1 MRKVEPSVAKMN
13 TSQLI
18 RDYAQQ
24 VAGAFAIQMYQRYL
38 YDVLADEMAN
48 EYTLYGG
55 LLSLG
60 RLVDTQL
67 APQIREAY
75 DDLEKEL
82 VEGLMGSS
90 EAPLGTEYDDHW
102 VPGGGGW
109 DPLPNPVDPEFDWG
123 AHEGGGGWGP

>member
-1 MRKVEPSVAKMN
+1 MNPSR
-13 TSQLI
+13 LI
-18 RDYAQQ
+18 RDYAEQ

-60 RLVDTQL
+60 RLVDTEL
-67 APQIREAY
+67 APQIRQAY
-75 DDLEKEL
+75 VDLEKEL

-90 EAPLGTEYDDHW
+90 EEAPLGTEYDDHW
-102 VPGGGGW
+102 APGGW
-109 DPLPNPVDPEFDWG
+109 DPVDPVDPVEVWG
-123 AHEGGGGWGP
+123 AHEGGWGL

>member
-1 MRKVEPSVAKMN
+1 MN
-13 TSQLI
+13 PSQLI
-18 RDYAQQ
+18 RDYAEQ
-24 VAGAFAIQMYQRYL
+24 VAGAFAIQLYQRYL
-38 YDVLADEMAN
+38 YDVLADMMAD

-75 DDLEKEL
+75 VDLEKEI
-82 VEGLMGSS
+82 VESMMGSS
-90 EAPLGTEYDDHW
+90 EEAPLGTEYDDHW
-102 VPGGGGW
+102 GDAPGGGGW
-109 DPLPNPVDPEFDWG
+109 DPVPEPDPEFDWG

>member
-1 MRKVEPSVAKMN
+1 MNPSR
-13 TSQLI
+13 LI
-18 RDYAQQ
+18 RDYAEQ

-75 DDLEKEL
+75 DDLEKEI
-82 VEGLMGSS
+82 VEGMMGS
-90 EAPLGTEYDDHW
+90 E
-102 VPGGGGW
+102 VPGTDHGVPGGW
-109 DPLPNPVDPEFDWG
+109 DPVDPVEVWG